1 MKIQSVEANNRKK
14 CFEVRVGEAQYSF
27 PYALL
32 PVSPSASNR
41 VAEAFPD
48 PELGEEGFTYRL
60 DDGTEETVHLDAVLE
75 YNEDPS
81 YLNELLLH
89 RLTVEAL
96 NAMEASGLGKREVAR
111 ALGTSAAQLYRLL
124 DPTNHSKSIGQMLA
138 LLHVL
143 GRQVDVVVTPKSMKG
158 KGGRP
163 RRGKAAS

>member
-1 MKIQSVEANNRKK
+1 VKIQSVDANNRKK
-14 CFEVRVGEAQYSF
+14 CFEVHTRTAEYTF

-32 PVSPSASNR
+32 PAPPSGSNR
-41 VAEAFPD
+41 VTEAFPD
-48 PELGEEGFTYRL
+48 PDLGKEGFTYRL
-60 DDGTEETVHLDAVLE
+60 ADGTEETVHVDAVLE

-96 NAMEASGLGKREVAR
+96 NAMETTGLGKREVAR

-124 DPTNHSKSIGQMLA
+124 DPTNHGKSIGQMLA

-143 GRQVDVVVTPKSMKG
+143 GRRVDVVVIPKSMKE
-158 KGGRP
+158 KAGRP
-163 RRGKAAS
+163 RRGKAAV

>member
-1 MKIQSVEANNRKK
+1 VKIQSVEANNRKK
-14 CFEVRVGEAQYSF
+14 CFEVRAGEAQYSF

-32 PVSPSASNR
+32 PASPSASNR

-48 PELGEEGFTYRL
+48 PELGGEGFTYRL

-96 NAMEASGLGKREVAR
+96 SAMKASGLGKREVAR

-124 DPTNHSKSIGQMLA
+124 DPTNHTKSIGQMLA

-143 GRQVDVVVTPKSMKG
+143 GRQVDVIVSPKSLQR

-163 RRGKAAS
+163 RRGKAAV